1 MANNNKH
8 TGPNVPALR
17 FPEFSGEWSK
27 DCLNE
32 FLEVQP
38 ARNTQGIYSQ
48 DDVLSVSGDYGV
60 VNQIQL
66 LGRSFAGKDVSNYHI
81 VRTNDIVYTK
91 SPLKEF
97 PYGIVKTNQGT
108 AGIVS
113 TLYAVYSAKS
123 NTDPKFVEYYFSSKE
138 RTNKYFKP
146 IVRIG
151 AKHDMKIGN
160 EEVLR
165 NIVVFPS
172 KQEQNKIQEFL
183 RIIDERIATQSKIIE
198 ELTTLRS
205 ALYDSMFCSP
215 GQEMP
220 KFRIQSFSGKWQL
233 CQLNEICS
241 RKSIKNKDNLYSRV
255 LTIAA
260 QHGLVDQESF
270 FKKRIA
276 SENLES
282 YLCLEKGDFA
292 YNKSYSSDYPWG
304 AVKRLSNFDKGIISP
319 LYICFTPKPE
329 VVDPD
334 YLAHYFE
341 STKWHSGIS
350 EISGEGARN
359 HGLLNMSV
367 IDYFN
372 TCHRIPGLDEQKAI
386 ARRLNAIAHKLQTEQ
401 EYLELLNRQKDC
413 FLKQMFI

>member
-1 MANNNKH
+1 
-8 TGPNVPALR
+8 
-17 FPEFSGEWSK
+17 
-27 DCLNE
+27 
-32 FLEVQP
+32 
-38 ARNTQGIYSQ
+38 
-48 DDVLSVSGDYGV
+48 
-60 VNQIQL
+60 
-66 LGRSFAGKDVSNYHI
+66 
-81 VRTNDIVYTK
+81 
-91 SPLKEF
+91 
-97 PYGIVKTNQGT
+97 
-108 AGIVS
+108 
-113 TLYAVYSAKS
+113 
-123 NTDPKFVEYYFSSKE
+123 
-138 RTNKYFKP
+138 
-146 IVRIG
+146 
-151 AKHDMKIGN
+151 
-160 EEVLR
+160 
-165 NIVVFPS
+165 
-172 KQEQNKIQEFL
+172 
-183 RIIDERIATQSKIIE
+183 
-198 ELTTLRS
+198 
-205 ALYDSMFCSP
+205 MFCSP
-215 GQEMP
+215 EQEMP

-372 TCHRIPGLDEQKAI
+372 TCHRIPDLDEQKAI
-386 ARRLNAIAHKLQTEQ
+386 AIRLNAIAHKLQTEQ

>member
-1 MANNNKH
+1 M
-8 TGPNVPALR
+8 R
-17 FPEFSGEWSK
+17 FPEFSGEWEQHSLSDYLRFK
-27 DCLNE
+27 NGLNPDAKRFGKGIKFISVMDILNNASISYDCVRASVAATE
-32 FLEVQP
+32 QEISDFEVEY
-38 ARNTQGIYSQ
+38 G
-48 DDVLSVSGDYGV
+48 DVLFQRSSETLED
-60 VNQIQL
+60 I
-66 LGRSFAGKDVSNYHI
+66 GRSNIYVDSRHCVFGGFVIRGKKIGEYEPYFMKYRLDSPYA
-81 VRTNDIVYTK
+81 RK
-91 SPLKEF
+91 SI
-97 PYGIVKTNQGT
+97 IVKG
-108 AGIVS
+108 AGAQHFNIGQEGLSKVE
-113 TLYAVYSAKS
+113 LFF
-123 NTDPKFVEYYFSSKE
+123 PKYEEQV
-138 RTNKYFKP
+138 
-146 IVRIG
+146 
-151 AKHDMKIGN
+151 KIGD
-160 EEVLR
+160 L
-165 NIVVFPS
+165 
-172 KQEQNKIQEFL
+172 L
-183 RIIDERIATQSKIIE
+183 RIIDDRINTQSKIIE

-205 ALYDSMFCSP
+205 ALYDSIFCSP
-215 GQEMP
+215 EQEMP

-386 ARRLNAIAHKLQTEQ
+386 AIRLNAIAHKLQTEQ

>member
-1 MANNNKH
+1 M
-8 TGPNVPALR
+8 R
-17 FPEFSGEWSK
+17 FPEFSGEWECVPLSTYAK
-27 DCLNE
+27 KITEKNKGNKIKNVLCNS
-32 FLEVQP
+32 
-38 ARNTQGIYSQ
+38 ATQGIVPQSEYFDREIANNENTDGYYVVRNQ
-48 DDVLSVSGDYGV
+48 DFVYNPRKSVSAPYGP
-60 VNQIQL
+60 VNIYNGEDDGIISPLYLCMKIRGIDKNYL
-66 LGRSFAGKDVSNYHI
+66 LHYF
-81 VRTNDIVYTK
+81 K
-91 SPLKEF
+91 SPAWY
-97 PYGIVKTNQGT
+97 PYIYQNGDSGVRHDR
-108 AGIVS
+108 VS
-113 TLYAVYSAKS
+113 IKDEVFLAMPVSVPNGDEQRKIAK
-123 NTDPKFVEYYFSSKE
+123 
-138 RTNKYFKP
+138 
-146 IVRIG
+146 
-151 AKHDMKIGN
+151 
-160 EEVLR
+160 
-165 NIVVFPS
+165 
-172 KQEQNKIQEFL
+172 FL
-183 RIIDERIATQSKIIE
+183 DAINERIATQNKIIE
-198 ELTTLRS
+198 ELTALRS

-215 GQEMP
+215 EQEMP
-220 KFRIQSFSGKWQL
+220 KFRIKSFSGKWQL

-270 FKKRIA
+270 FKKKIA

-292 YNKSYSSDYPWG
+292 YNKSYSSNYPWG

>member
-1 MANNNKH
+1 MLKLKGGYAFKSEKFQDSGVPVVRISNLPQNSYSVDLSDCVYYECGNYQNYTVKNGDLLIAMSGAT
-8 TGPNVPALR
+8 TGKTAIYRYDYPAYLNQRVGLFAPKELVHNQFLYPIVESKTFISQLGSKLVAGAQPNI
-17 FPEFSGEWSK
+17 S
-27 DCLNE
+27 
-32 FLEVQP
+32 
-38 ARNTQGIYSQ
+38 SQ
-48 DDVLSVSGDYGV
+48 D
-60 VNQIQL
+60 IET
-66 LGRSFAGKDVSNYHI
+66 I
-81 VRTNDIVYTK
+81 
-91 SPLKEF
+91 
-97 PYGIVKTNQGT
+97 
-108 AGIVS
+108 
-113 TLYAVYSAKS
+113 AVGL
-123 NTDPKFVEYYFSSKE
+123 PSKE
-138 RTNKYFKP
+138 EQ
-146 IVRIG
+146 I
-151 AKHDMKIGN
+151 KIAHLFELLN
-160 EEVLR
+160 
-165 NIVVFPS
+165 
-172 KQEQNKIQEFL
+172 QKIE
-183 RIIDERIATQSKIIE
+183 TQSKIIE

-215 GQEMP
+215 EQEMP

-233 CQLNEICS
+233 RKLNEICS